1 MRRLLSVAEVAE
13 YLGIQPKT
21 LMNQRTRR
29 ESPGSL
35 GMRIGGAVR
44 RDPDELEEWVSPAA
58 ARASAVTMT
67 DWPVLEPVALY
78 GLAGD
83 IVNTLDEYTEADK
96 AAVLFNVLAMFGT
109 FVGPKPRMIVDG
121 SIHTARV
128 FVVVVGNTSRARK
141 STATAQTRRLFADV
155 DEDWCDDGIRSGFA
169 SGEALIKELAEA
181 EDPRCLIVEPEF
193 ATVLARAG
201 RDGSIL
207 SMTMRNTW
215 DGGAVANRRASGSV
229 IAKDHHVGVI
239 AQTTREELQ
248 RQLSATEQANGFANR
263 FLFVAAKRSKH
274 LADAPTP
281 PDELYKDLARR
292 IAAAATKAQ
301 GIGVMKRSEDGRLAW
316 EEIYN
321 NIDDDVHGI
330 HGALVA
336 RAEAQML
343 RLQMQYALLDG
354 SSEISMEHVAAARA
368 AWDYCE
374 AVGSVGFR
382 LHDRRP
388 DRRQAVRRTPRS
400 GTRRVD
406 PHRTIQ
412 AVRREQDSR
421 PARRCPPP
429 PEPPRPDPE
438 REDPQWCR
446 SPDHQGVRM
455 SSKELTQGR
464 WAERHRQRV
473 KELRHIIQSGDLND
487 AQKRDAAGD
496 MMWHFEQ
503 AARLD
508 SPGRSSRIGTVR
520 DPPTK

>member
-1 MRRLLSVAEVAE
+1 MIRADRSTEHALEPLSV
-13 YLGIQPKT
+13 
-21 LMNQRTRR
+21 
-29 ESPGSL
+29 
-35 GMRIGGAVR
+35 
-44 RDPDELEEWVSPAA
+44 
-58 ARASAVTMT
+58 T
-67 DWPVLEPVALY
+67 DWPVLEPVALH

-83 IVNTLDEYTEADK
+83 IVEALDEYTEADK

-121 SIHTARV
+121 SIHTARS

-215 DGGAVANRRASGSV
+215 DGDAVANRRASGSFV
-229 IAKDHHVGVI
+229 AKDHHVGVI

-248 RQLSATEQANGFANR
+248 RQLSATEQANGFGNR
-263 FLFVAAKRSKH
+263 FLFVAAKRSKY

-281 PDELYKDLARR
+281 PDKLYKDLARR

-343 RLQMQYALLDG
+343 RLQMLYALLDG
-354 SSEISMEHVAAARA
+354 SSEISLEHVAAARA

-374 AVGSVGFR
+374 QSVQWAFGYT
-382 LHDRRP
+382 LGDPTADKLYAALLAAGP
-388 DRRQAVRRTPRS
+388 DGLTRTEQSKLFGGNKTAAELDTVRRVLNRRHL
-400 GTRRVD
+400 TRREK
-406 PHRTIQ
+406 T
-412 AVRREQDSR
+412 RRDIGAGR
-421 PARRCPPP
+421 LII
-429 PEPPRPDPE
+429 
-438 REDPQWCR
+438 
-446 SPDHQGVRM
+446 
-455 SSKELTQGR
+455 KEYAWPLKLR
-464 WAERHRQRV
+464 VAE
-473 KELRHIIQSGDLND
+473 GGLN
-487 AQKRDAAGD
+487 
-496 MMWHFEQ
+496 
-503 AARLD
+503 
-508 SPGRSSRIGTVR
+508 GTG
-520 DPPTK
+520 KG